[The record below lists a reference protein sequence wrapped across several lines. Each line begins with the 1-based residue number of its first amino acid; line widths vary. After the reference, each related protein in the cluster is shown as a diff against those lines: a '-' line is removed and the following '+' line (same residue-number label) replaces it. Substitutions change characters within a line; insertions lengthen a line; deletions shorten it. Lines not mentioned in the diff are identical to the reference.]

1 MLKMGPVLPIR
12 SRDYAFADRD
22 PRLRAQCHKTKLC
35 VFFPKGACLKGE
47 ACHFAHGSKELAV
60 ETDLRKTSLCQRW
73 CRNAC
78 LFDSKECPYAHGAA
92 ELRMTA
98 AYRDSGPGRQAHEQK
113 GNLEGRDLG
122 RRALTYSQ
130 TRSAAAG
137 GMEPSGDNLQRR
149 LLSTV
154 GSPGAR
160 AEAKQGASEI
170 AATSPSL
177 RCGPSRNDPRF
188 RLQCRKTKLCSY
200 FISGSCLKGDA
211 CNFAHGANDL
221 EAPPN
226 LTKTSLCRRW
236 LRSVCSLSRAE
247 CPYAHGLGELRS
259 TELLCD
265 PDDTAE
271 QSNDNMAA
279 SADVRVAP
287 VPSRAAADPSP
298 MRSSPDG
305 PRRPTSTPRDSSGC
319 EYPMMAAASYVEE
332 VGQLGAGSRAEKAQ
346 WQAASSIDEL
356 TGMKLPQMQEPP
368 QAAPRSVTYIIL
380 PVAVHA
386 CTVPIT
392 PTPLAT
398 SVQVDELL
406 RQAMPDHYED

>member
-1 MLKMGPVLPIR
+1 MSKVGPVLLTC
-12 SRDYAFADRD
+12 SRDSASVDRD
-22 PRLRAQCHKTKLC
+22 SRFLVQCRKTKLC
-35 VFFPKGACLKGE
+35 IFFDKGVCSKGE
-47 ACHFAHGSKELAV
+47 ACSFAHGSKELAAEV
-60 ETDLRKTSLCQRW
+60 DLRKTSLCPRW
-73 CRNAC
+73 CRNMC
-78 LFDSKECPYAHGAA
+78 PLDSAECSFAHGAA

-98 AYRDSGPGRQAHEQK
+98 AYSHSGPGRQAHEQN
-113 GNLEGRDLG
+113 GNSEGRALG
-122 RRALTYSQ
+122 RGAQSCSRTLSPV
-130 TRSAAAG
+130 AG
-137 GMEPSGDNLQRR
+137 SPQPSGDKPQNWLI
-149 LLSTV
+149 SAV
-154 GSPGAR
+154 GSPKAQ
-160 AEAKQGASEI
+160 AEAKQGAG
-170 AATSPSL
+170 ATATTSPTL
-177 RCGPSRNDPRF
+177 RCGLGRNDLRC
-188 RLQCRKTKLCSY
+188 RLQRRKTKLCC
-200 FISGSCLKGDA
+200 FFASGLCLKGDA